1 MAIRAFS
8 GADNTQTLLTD
19 LVSRIQHLLG
29 DKVKKIVVYGSYARG
44 EADKDSDIDIMVMVN
59 ENSEKLRQYRNSVLD
74 IQVDLSLEYDIVVS
88 IMLQSVDE
96 YNQWLPV
103 LPFFQNVEREGVGI
117 YG

>member
-1 MAIRAFS
+1 MMIRS
-8 GADNTQTLLTD
+8 ITGANNIQLLLAD
-19 LVSRIQHLLG
+19 MVSRIQYLLG
-29 DKVKKIVVYGSYARG
+29 DKVKKVVVYGSYARG
-44 EADKDSDIDIMVMVN
+44 EADKNSDIDIMVMVN
-59 ENSEKLRQYRNSVLD
+59 ENSEKLRQYRSSVLD

-88 IMLQSVDE
+88 IMLQSVEE